1 MADYIIDYQRQ
12 IYEND
17 SMEKALSKQLA
28 DIEKRI
34 NNLLSAIEAGA
45 MTDSTVNRLHDLE
58 AKQKELLT
66 SLSIEKLKAPMI
78 TKEKIVYYIKKY
90 RDNDITVNE
99 IRQKFLDTFVSKAYV
114 FSDHLFVIYDAING
128 INTEITP
135 EILSDP
141 NVFGYIPI
149 WWKKLDRIQTNISLY
164 KTALILR
171 INAA

>member
-1 MADYIIDYQRQ
+1 
-12 IYEND
+12 
-17 SMEKALSKQLA
+17 
-28 DIEKRI
+28 
-34 NNLLSAIEAGA
+34 
-45 MTDSTVNRLHDLE
+45 
-58 AKQKELLT
+58 
-66 SLSIEKLKAPMI
+66 MI

-99 IRQKFLDTFVSKAYV
+99 IRQEFLDTFVSKAYV

-128 INTEITP
+128 INTEITT

-141 NVFGYIPI
+141 NVFGYISI